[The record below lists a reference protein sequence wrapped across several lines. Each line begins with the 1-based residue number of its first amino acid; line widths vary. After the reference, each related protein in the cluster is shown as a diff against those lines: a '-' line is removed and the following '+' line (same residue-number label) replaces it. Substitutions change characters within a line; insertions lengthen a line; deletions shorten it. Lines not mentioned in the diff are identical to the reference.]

1 MKGLLLLLLI
11 VVIGLSFGW
20 YQRHE
25 SALKKADSDGST
37 INQLSNK
44 VIKTETLLTDQV
56 MVNQVLTNTLA
67 QKDQVIVTTSNQLNA
82 TKLDLNR
89 VKEEADAAAKAAAA
103 EIAKRDNRISE
114 LETQRDDLTKR
125 MTDLNGQ
132 IAGLESSITDT
143 QRKLAASEGDRDFLL
158 QELKRMQD
166 EKVELERQ
174 FNDLAM
180 LREQVRR
187 LRDELNISRRLDWI
201 RKGLYG
207 NLKGAERLQM
217 GFDNQPAGGE
227 NFDLNVEMKDTGE
240 VKLNGPANAP
250 AAPKP

>member
-1 MKGLLLLLLI
+1 
-11 VVIGLSFGW
+11 
-20 YQRHE
+20 
-25 SALKKADSDGST
+25 
-37 INQLSNK
+37 
-44 VIKTETLLTDQV
+44 
-56 MVNQVLTNTLA
+56 
-67 QKDQVIVTTSNQLNA
+67 
-82 TKLDLNR
+82 
-89 VKEEADAAAKAAAA
+89 
-103 EIAKRDNRISE
+103 
-114 LETQRDDLTKR
+114 

-166 EKVELERQ
+166 EKIELERQ

-250 AAPKP
+250 AEPKP

>member
-1 MKGLLLLLLI
+1 MLI

-25 SALKKADSDGST
+25 TALKKAEADGGT
-37 INQLSNK
+37 ITQLSNR

-56 MVNQVLTNTLA
+56 MVNQTLTNALA
-67 QKDQVIVTTSNQLNA
+67 EKEQVIVATSNQLNA
-82 TKLDLNR
+82 TKVDLNR
-89 VKEEADAAAKAAAA
+89 VKEQAEAAAKAAAA
-103 EIAKRDNRISE
+103 EIAKRDSRITE

-132 IAGLESSITDT
+132 IASLEGAITDT

-217 GFDNQPAGGE
+217 GFDNQQPGGE
-227 NFDLNVEMKDTGE
+227 NFDLNVEIKDTGE
-240 VKLNGPANAP
+240 VKLNSGTNTPP